1 MTQPRPNESQV
12 RIDLAAG
19 FRMAAQRGRTA
30 AEAWLP

>member
-1 MTQPRPNESQV
+1 MTQPRPSERQV

-19 FRMAAQRGRTA
+19 CRMAAQRGRTA